1 MEASRPPSSSAI
13 AWAWT
18 TSRALRTWCPSPGS
32 PPPRPRSSS
41 RAASS
46 RVGLMREFHGV
57 YVPVP
62 TPFRGDQVA
71 TDRLKANLA
80 KWNATDLAGYV
91 VLGSTGEFPML
102 SEAERDAV
110 LVAAREAIP
119 RGKAFLAGTGANST
133 LHTIRQTKRAA
144 EIGADAAIVI
154 TPHYFTKGFAQA
166 GAQVRHYVAVAEA
179 SPIPVMLYNFPL
191 NTGINLEPDTV
202 ARIAEHPN
210 VCGIKDSSG
219 NIPPAPHVI
228 HLTPKTFHVMVG
240 SASALLPALPIGA
253 SGGILAL
260 AVIAAREFF
269 EVYSLAKQGR
279 WEEAKAIAARMMLA
293 DRGVAGRFG
302 IGGLKA
308 ALDLQGFYGGP
319 GPAPPPAPGGGG
331 LAGIQEGLPPAGG
344 PSGGRHEQGGGH
356 TVGFSR

>member
-1 MEASRPPSSSAI
+1 
-13 AWAWT
+13 
-18 TSRALRTWCPSPGS
+18 
-32 PPPRPRSSS
+32 
-41 RAASS
+41 
-46 RVGLMREFHGV
+46 MRDFHGV

-102 SEAERDAV
+102 SEAERDVV

-219 NIPPAPHVI
+219 NIPQAAHVI
-228 HLTPKTFHVMVG
+228 HLTPKTPRAVRGVRARARWAMGRGQGHRRAHDARGPG
-240 SASALLPALPIGA
+240 SGRTIRHRRA
-253 SGGILAL
+253 
-260 AVIAAREFF
+260 
-269 EVYSLAKQGR
+269 QGR
-279 WEEAKAIAARMMLA
+279 
-293 DRGVAGRFG
+293 
-302 IGGLKA
+302 
-308 ALDLQGFYGGP
+308 P
-319 GPAPPPAPGGGG
+319 GPAGLLWRAVPGAPRDAGRRCHRGHQGVPRLGGAAVVSARERRRVT
-331 LAGIQEGLPPAGG
+331 L
-344 PSGGRHEQGGGH
+344 
-356 TVGFSR
+356 